1 MLVLDT
7 NVLIYAV
14 HERSAQHSEAR
25 AWLTGTL
32 AGSEIVGIP
41 WQSAL
46 GFVRITTNPRVFSKP
61 LPVEEALGAVRSW
74 LAHPRVTVPE
84 PTRRHLDILAG
95 LLETAGTAGNL
106 TADAHLAALALEHGG
121 AVASFDRDLARFGVR
136 VVVPTP

>member
-14 HERSAQHSEAR
+14 HERSAQHGAAR
-25 AWLTGTL
+25 AWLTDSRGVGDRRDPVTV
-32 AGSEIVGIP
+32 GSGV
-41 WQSAL
+41 
-46 GFVRITTNPRVFSKP
+46 VRITTNPRVFSKP

-74 LAHPRVTVPE
+74 RAHPRVTVPE

-95 LLETAGTAGNL
+95 LLETTGTAGNL

-121 AVASFDRDLARFGVR
+121 AVASFDRGLARFGVR